1 MSTVRVPLQVSESTK
16 DKIKLASALLG
27 ITQTEFV
34 DEAVRE
40 FLTRK
45 MDDIVRGFDSAV
57 RELKE
62 DEVLSRV

>member
-40 FLTRK
+40 FLNRK